1 MTDFMYHE
9 MFLPASFVFVDRK
22 SLERQSAPFLK
33 ATFGKWQF
41 SMPLSRINQKK
52 ATAFKMMNFAEITC
66 AKAAIKVAL
75 KTAKWRKNT

>member
-9 MFLPASFVFVDRK
+9 MFLPANFVFRGRK
-22 SLERQSAPFLK
+22 SLECQSVPFLK

-41 SMPLSRINQKK
+41 SMPLSRVNPKK

-66 AKAAIKVAL
+66 AKVAEICVEV
-75 KTAKWRKNT
+75 A